1 MRHLILLLAAL
12 LPVIAQAAEKSDTTF
27 TVDNRKITVSTD
39 GSKTELQVY
48 DIDGNKHRKTR
59 EVEYVDGQEIER
71 VYVTS
76 PFIPELVKKNK
87 QRPKSHYPLFYIG
100 FSQLPGSIMGGG
112 GNAEMHT
119 RGSKSWEWG
128 VTLLQMSFG
137 LTNSLAVTSAVSMG
151 KVHNHFQGDYV
162 LTTDDGVTSM
172 KRVEGG
178 GVRKSYISYAVA
190 RLPVM
195 LEWQRSTRR
204 GDLYVAGGASIEMR
218 WNDHSRY
225 RTDAGKHTV
234 ADDVNLNPL
243 GINLE
248 LRAGYGF
255 LMVYGRAALTPLLKT
270 SFAPECYPVG
280 FGIGFRF

>member
-1 MRHLILLLAAL
+1 MKHLILLLATL
-12 LPVIAQAAEKSDTTF
+12 LPAVAQAGERNDTTF

-39 GSKTELQVY
+39 GAKTDLQVY
-48 DIDGNKHRKTR
+48 DMDGGKHRKTR

-100 FSQLPGSIMGGG
+100 FHQLPGSIMGGG

-137 LTNSLAVTSAVSMG
+137 LTRSLAVTSAVSMG

-162 LTTDDGVTSM
+162 LTTEDGVTSM
-172 KRVEGG
+172 SRVEGG

-225 RTDAGKHTV
+225 RTEAGKHTV
-234 ADDVNLNPL
+234 TDDINLNPL
-243 GINLE
+243 GLNLE
-248 LRAGYGF
+248 VRAGYGF

-270 SFAPECYPVG
+270 SFAPECYPVS